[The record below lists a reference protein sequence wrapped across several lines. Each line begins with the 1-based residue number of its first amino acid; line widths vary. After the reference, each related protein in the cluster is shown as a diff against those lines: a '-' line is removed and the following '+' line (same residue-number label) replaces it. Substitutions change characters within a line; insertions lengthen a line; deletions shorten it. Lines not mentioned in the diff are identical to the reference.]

1 MLTVA
6 SILLIIISVVLI
18 LVVLVQPGKGD
29 MISGMSGLGGAFS
42 SMMGSRR
49 AMDLLTKI
57 TIGLAAAIMIFSLL
71 TNMFFVGGEENL
83 PRPAIEKFDV
93 PQSVPQNIPATPDV
107 QVQEP
112 NQLDQP
118 TEEQAEPV
126 QQNEEEK

>member
-71 TNMFFVGGEENL
+71 TNMFFVGGEENM
-83 PRPAIEKFDV
+83 PRPAIEKFEV